1 MTPAIEVRDL
11 TKVYSQRRRGRRRGE
26 KAKGRSEIRA
36 VDGVDLDIAAG
47 EILALVGESGSGKT
61 TLGKMITRIEKP
73 TSGSVLVGGI
83 DLARASRRELTVARR
98 DLQVI
103 FQDPYDS
110 LDPRFTV
117 AMTVEEPLRSLTS
130 MTRSQR
136 AARVI
141 EILEMV
147 ELTPADEYA
156 HRHPHQLSGGERQRV
171 AIARALAVK
180 PRCVVADEPV
190 SMLDVSIRAAVLE
203 LVKRL
208 QREMGVTLLF
218 VTHDLAVARHLAQRI
233 AVMQRGKIVE
243 VGPADRII
251 EAPTHPYTKA
261 LLASV
266 DALSLEHV
274 GAPPES

>member
-1 MTPAIEVRDL
+1 MTPAIQVRDL
-11 TKVYSQRRRGRRRGE
+11 TKVYPLRRRGRRRDRT
-26 KAKGRSEIRA
+26 APTEIRA
-36 VDGVDLDIAAG
+36 VDSVDLEVAAG

-73 TSGSVLVGGI
+73 TSGSVLFEGM
-83 DLARASRRELTVARR
+83 DLARASRRELTTARR
-98 DLQVI
+98 NLQVI

-110 LDPRFTV
+110 LDPRYTV
-117 AMTVEEPLRSLTS
+117 GMSVEEPLRALTS
-130 MTRSQR
+130 MSKAER
-136 AARVI
+136 AARVS
-141 EILEMV
+141 EILTLV
-147 ELTPADEYA
+147 ELTPSEAYA

-171 AIARALAVK
+171 AIARALAVG

-203 LVKRL
+203 LIKRL
-208 QREMGVTLLF
+208 QREMGVTLVF
-218 VTHDLAVARHLAQRI
+218 VTHDLAIARHLAQRI

-243 VGPADRII
+243 VGPAEQVI

-266 DALSLEHV
+266 DALSLERI
-274 GAPPES
+274 GAPPGS